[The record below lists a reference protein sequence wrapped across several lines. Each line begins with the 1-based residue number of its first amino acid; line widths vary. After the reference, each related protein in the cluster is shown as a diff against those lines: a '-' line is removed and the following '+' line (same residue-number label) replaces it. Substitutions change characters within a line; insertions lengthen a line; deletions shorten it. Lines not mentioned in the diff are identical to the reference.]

1 MVSFWPDFSGFA
13 SITTSELAAVV
24 HDHVPERRDIVGSG
38 VVTAS
43 KIASNIEN
51 RVSAEIHFCHAER
64 RRMTRTITAFGLA
77 ALCAVSLAACGKSSN
92 VSSESANAGSAMSN
106 AASGG
111 TVLVKQGAT
120 FDGKLDKEISSNASK
135 DGDTFTLTETDTM
148 FKKNAALHG
157 AMIEGHLAG
166 VTAAGVGKKPGMTI
180 VFDDI
185 KMPDGTTAPI
195 NVQLMNVGAFDA
207 KTHHWR
213 TAGMMIAGAMAG
225 HVAAR
230 AAGKSHGGL
239 MGAAGGYLLSQQIK
253 SDIDVKPGTMIEV
266 KFLSDATSAAGSAAP
281 AASPT

>member
-1 MVSFWPDFSGFA
+1 MLGHTRPHPGPDGSGEPPQHIELAFG
-13 SITTSELAAVV
+13 SIPSAPCRNERPMKRSVTAILLAAVCA
-24 HDHVPERRDIVGSG
+24 
-38 VVTAS
+38 AS
-43 KIASNIEN
+43 L
-51 RVSAEIHFCHAER
+51 V
-64 RRMTRTITAFGLA
+64 
-77 ALCAVSLAACGKSSN
+77 ACGKSSN
-92 VSSESANAGSAMSN
+92 VASESSNAGAAMSN

-111 TVLVKQGAT
+111 TVLVKQGTT
-120 FDGKLDKEISSNASK
+120 FDGKLDKEVSSKTAK
-135 DGDTFTLTETDTM
+135 DGDTFTLTEADTM
-148 FKKNAALHG
+148 VKKDAALHG
-157 AMIEGHLAG
+157 AVIEGHLAG
-166 VTAAGVGKKPGMTI
+166 ITAAGVGKKPGMTI

-207 KTHHWR
+207 KSHHWR

-225 HVAAR
+225 HMAAK

-266 KFLSDATSAAGSAAP
+266 KFLSDATAAAGSAAP